1 MEFQTWLSPIK
12 IECSLFTRTKTILQ
26 IRWPDTLFSRR
37 VQRTG
42 NNHQISSKTA
52 ILANLKNWI
61 SRKST
66 TNYKIEMHHK
76 YSIVVIFPQWDEIS
90 KYLRVIWITDRVLSL
105 NMKFPWMNEFII
117 PPFLPWKILYIIYFG
132 FHWRR
137 NFVFHLFVF
146 CQIFNLNNKLVKAM
160 MLPSTSVVAFYSS
173 ILGAINARLSWWS
186 DWIY

>member
-105 NMKFPWMNEFII
+105 NMKSLNEWI
-117 PPFLPWKILYIIYFG
+117 PNTTFFSMENPPY
-132 FHWRR
+132 
-137 NFVFHLFVF
+137 HLFWFSLKTEF
-146 CQIFNLNNKLVKAM
+146 CL
-160 MLPSTSVVAFYSS
+160 SS
-173 ILGAINARLSWWS
+173 FCVLSN
-186 DWIY
+186 I